1 MASEMLTLARTRLHD
16 GVAKELSRYLFDYGN
31 LEVRYLDATT
41 SPEAL
46 ALFLKYNQLSFA
58 DAASIALMKRIGA
71 NEIASFDSDFDR
83 VPGIQRLH

>member
-46 ALFLKYNQLSFA
+46 ALFLK
-58 DAASIALMKRIGA
+58 
-71 NEIASFDSDFDR
+71 
-83 VPGIQRLH
+83 